1 MTRRIAILA
10 VGGVLALAAVGVW
23 ALWFRDGVRAGAGAF
38 AAELELCRSRLEQD
52 LQHVPME
59 YLEATVWHRGTSA
72 ELRIGGM
79 ARLLGGDPRRPSG
92 FAYEC
97 LARAGRIINVEA
109 M

>member
-1 MTRRIAILA
+1 MTRRTAA
-10 VGGVLALAAVGVW
+10 LALVAAAAIAAVAVW
-23 ALWFRDGVRAGAGAF
+23 ALWFRGGVQAGAGAF

-59 YLEATVWHRGTSA
+59 YLEATVWHRGSKD
-72 ELRIGGM
+72 ELHIGGM
-79 ARLLGGDPRRPSG
+79 ARLLGGDPRRPQG

-97 LARAGRIINVEA
+97 LARAGRVLNVEA